1 MTAYVSGIFI
11 SIIVSCQESTSE
23 TGAEFERSVETS
35 HSHFACEEREIEGLP
50 KEM

>member
-1 MTAYVSGIFI
+1 MIACFQAFYILI
-11 SIIVSCQESTSE
+11 LVSCQESASE
-23 TGAEFERSVETS
+23 TGAESERSVETS